1 MSPKY
6 KSSERLIAKEAQV
19 SYDFRVSVLDVHKHA
34 DRVRFFHG
42 LTKPYFAVSDCCILR
57 SEGHVTF
64 ACIEFRREQEDND
77 LDEDAPPKSNKG
89 IYVIFPEHLV
99 CHACNQI
106 SVVTCVQCEE
116 TSRGNTILRIKEE

>member
-42 LTKPYFAVSDCCILR
+42 LAKPYFAVSDCCILR

-77 LDEDAPPKSNKG
+77 LDEDTPPKSNKG
-89 IYVIFPEHLV
+89 ISLFSPSILYATHVIRYLWLRVSNVKRQVE
-99 CHACNQI
+99 AI
-106 SVVTCVQCEE
+106 RSCE
-116 TSRGNTILRIKEE
+116 